1 MSDTTDKISHTYVET
16 EKKLEDAASTAW
28 TFTLLGTLGIIALIL
43 AWMGLLPLHM
53 PFLALLL
60 GTLIMGS
67 LFLIFIFVG
76 VRAFRSRKILIAD
89 KATESANIFRI
100 RQWFQEYYSA
110 DAISNGVYEED
121 LSIEQLYFLR
131 CENISRLLKE
141 QFPELEESFAEY
153 MMELIY
159 QMYFPD

>member
-1 MSDTTDKISHTYVET
+1 
-16 EKKLEDAASTAW
+16 
-28 TFTLLGTLGIIALIL
+28 
-43 AWMGLLPLHM
+43 
-53 PFLALLL
+53 
-60 GTLIMGS
+60 MGS

-76 VRAFRSRKILIAD
+76 VRAFRSRKNLIAD

-100 RQWFQEYYSA
+100 QQWFQEYYSA
-110 DAISNGVYEED
+110 DAISNGIYEED